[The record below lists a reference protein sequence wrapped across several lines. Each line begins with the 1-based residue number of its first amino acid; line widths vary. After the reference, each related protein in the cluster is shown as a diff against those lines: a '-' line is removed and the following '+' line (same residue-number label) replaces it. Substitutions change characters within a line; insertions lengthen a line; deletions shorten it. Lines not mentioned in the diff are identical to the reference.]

1 MLNLI
6 YFSNPFDINFFKK
19 LKVFNLCIKKN
30 FKRHFNF
37 LLIGEQGKSCCVLIK
52 FSDTFM
58 YNHTL
63 HPLKEYF
70 CYYCLQALSATE
82 ILESHIN
89 ICFRISG
96 KQMIQ
101 MPKKGEYVRFIYFEN
116 KIKLQFIIHTDSE
129 E

>member
-1 MLNLI
+1 
-6 YFSNPFDINFFKK
+6 
-19 LKVFNLCIKKN
+19 
-30 FKRHFNF
+30 
-37 LLIGEQGKSCCVLIK
+37 
-52 FSDTFM
+52 M

-96 KQMIQ
+96 KQLIQ
-101 MPKKGEYVRFIYFEN
+101 MPKKGEYVKFIYFEN